1 MNKDEL
7 IKFIDSIDFEYC
19 SNLVLTYYKKKPKE
33 ITYYDENDSLE
44 FERKTITFQK
54 DLENLINEKYEW
66 NDRKIEHL
74 IELVRKLEDDVC
86 ILKGSDK

>member
-19 SNLVLTYYKKKPKE
+19 SNLVLTYCKKKPKE
-33 ITYYDENDSLE
+33 RTYYDENDILE